1 MRFTSIVLSVAL
13 FLAFAPA
20 VPARAADLQA
30 LHKTFAGYTYDAG
43 QLKSSIATD
52 TVTYG
57 QKNQPFQKGAV
68 RRVGLVYRRDI
79 VDAHSRFSTSTG
91 FNGEKFW
98 FSNANGFTVP
108 VIGDSAKR
116 LLAEDLILTDAIASI
131 PWTPRGPSS
140 VDGHT
145 VGVYRIAKD
154 PGYTIDLYVDDTT
167 GQYRRAVIDPD
178 GSNRAILDILQYT
191 PVNGMLIV
199 SQWHSELE
207 DTTHTLSDIA
217 INPIVS
223 DPDLSPP
230 PQVAT
235 WDSISGTVFPI
246 KIIHRH
252 IAVEAKI
259 NGVQGLFV
267 LGSGS
272 TGTLIGGQF
281 AHRAGLKADGYA
293 PQIYQELPNHV
304 QSGTT
309 DTIEIGGSVLRNA
322 HIYFGAQDADD
333 LIPDGVLGYDIFAH
347 TVVTID
353 FVKNTM
359 QIQDPALVDP
369 DAVQGVHM
377 LADLGRGKAIV
388 PAKIQDV
395 GVPAVLETGVPAA
408 VLLPYGMADHDGL
421 KLYND
426 NQAPDAVVLPHAWA
440 DENGAIAETTGGR
453 CWQLEVV
460 TLGPISYT
468 RPTACI
474 YIGLEDG
481 QAVIG
486 LDFLDRFEKIVF
498 DFSRAGVI
506 FVPRTSTST

>member
-1 MRFTSIVLSVAL
+1 M
-13 FLAFAPA
+13 
-20 VPARAADLQA
+20 
-30 LHKTFAGYTYDAG
+30 
-43 QLKSSIATD
+43 
-52 TVTYG
+52 
-57 QKNQPFQKGAV
+57 
-68 RRVGLVYRRDI
+68 
-79 VDAHSRFSTSTG
+79 
-91 FNGEKFW
+91 
-98 FSNANGFTVP
+98 
-108 VIGDSAKR
+108 
-116 LLAEDLILTDAIASI
+116 
-131 PWTPRGPSS
+131 
-140 VDGHT
+140 
-145 VGVYRIAKD
+145 
-154 PGYTIDLYVDDTT
+154 
-167 GQYRRAVIDPD
+167 IDPD
-178 GSNRAILDILQYT
+178 GSHRVTIDILQYT
-191 PVNGMLIV
+191 PVSGMQIV
-199 SQWHSELE
+199 SQWHSELD

-217 INPIVS
+217 VNAIIS

-230 PQVAT
+230 PQVAS

-304 QSGTT
+304 QSGTV

-359 QIQDPALVDP
+359 QIQDPALVNP

-426 NQAPDAVVLPHAWA
+426 NQAADAIVLPHAWA
-440 DENGAIAETTGGR
+440 DENGALEVTTGGR

-506 FVPRTSTST
+506 FVPRS